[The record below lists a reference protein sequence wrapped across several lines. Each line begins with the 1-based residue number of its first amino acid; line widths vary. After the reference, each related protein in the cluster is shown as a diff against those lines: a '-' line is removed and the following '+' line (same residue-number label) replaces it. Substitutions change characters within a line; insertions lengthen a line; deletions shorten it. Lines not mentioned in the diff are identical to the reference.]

1 MSSGRTPGL
10 ARNTAVGPPGAA
22 WISAKTTTETMSRS
36 GTAVARRRRMAS
48 AAGPDRMRL
57 SLSRGFE
64 LPLLHVPERSRIGG
78 IALEAFQRR
87 GHGVELGDVVERNLN
102 RQFGD
107 PNLRLAQEV
116 LPFRAVNRSIG
127 RVDEPC

>member
-22 WISAKTTTETMSRS
+22 WISAKTTIETMSRS

-48 AAGPDRMRL
+48 AGRLAGPDRMGVSL
-57 SLSRGFE
+57 SLGFQ
-64 LPLLHVPERSRIGG
+64 LPLVHVPERSRIGG
-78 IALEAFQRR
+78 IALEALQRR
-87 GHGVELGDVVERNLN
+87 GHGVELGDVVERNLH

-107 PNLRLAQEV
+107 PNLCLAQEP
-116 LPFRAVNRSIG
+116 LPFLAVN
-127 RVDEPC
+127 